1 MDLAIL
7 KKSLLANKWS
17 RYFSAI
23 VGGAISAITVF
34 MALAFALFALTG
46 ILLGWTGKPG
56 MEFWVIFGTAF
67 LCGIVGGFTVLLA
80 IAKEGRC
87 RSFFQWWTKL
97 RFFRWLFWLAI
108 ARWLFRLAIACA
120 FWAFFII
127 VLLEKQDSRTPWPAF
142 VALLWIN
149 LPIGFT
155 VFRSFR
161 RTSREWDWCFI
172 TLICL
177 YAEIV
182 AYLLI
187 SGTWLPDIHYLRGLL
202 FGFGFVAAVLAI
214 GFIQRLMKRKMSMPM
229 FVYYLLG
236 LAATGATHFV
246 TQLQWTL

>member
-7 KKSLLANKWS
+7 KKSLFANKWS
-17 RYFSAI
+17 RYFLAI
-23 VGGAISAITVF
+23 IGGAISAITVY
-34 MALAFALFALTG
+34 MAVAIALLVSTRFFLGGTG
-46 ILLGWTGKPG
+46 ELG
-56 MEFWVIFGTAF
+56 MEFWVPFFLAV
-67 LCGIVGGFTVLLA
+67 LCGIVGGFTVILA

-97 RFFRWLFWLAI
+97 RFFRWLF
-108 ARWLFRLAIACA
+108 RLAIACV

-214 GFIQRLMKRKMSMPM
+214 GFIQRLIKREMSIPM

>member
-1 MDLAIL
+1 MTTDTDGTTAEVSELQTATEQPSRT
-7 KKSLLANKWS
+7 KPWWRRLLRALLHL
-17 RYFSAI
+17 
-23 VGGAISAITVF
+23 F
-34 MALAFALFALTG
+34 M
-46 ILLGWTGKPG
+46 
-56 MEFWVIFGTAF
+56 VY
-67 LCGIVGGFTVLLA
+67 V
-80 IAKEGRC
+80 
-87 RSFFQWWTKL
+87 
-97 RFFRWLFWLAI
+97 
-108 ARWLFRLAIACA
+108 

-149 LPIGFT
+149 
-155 VFRSFR
+155 
-161 RTSREWDWCFI
+161 WCFI

-214 GFIQRLMKRKMSMPM
+214 GFIQRLIKREMSMPM